1 MQNNNT
7 TIYSNQT
14 TTPTWEYHIIAERC
28 IHPDIGVYRS
38 YGIHAFEIIGKLI
51 RPIAQ
56 MHDIT
61 TIQEEVETLVQLC
74 NAYQLSPVH
83 LPDVVADFI
92 EKTS

>member
-83 LPDVVADFI
+83 LSDVVADFI

>member
-7 TIYSNQT
+7 TRYSNQT
-14 TTPTWEYHIIAERC
+14 ATPTWEYHIIAERC

-51 RPIAQ
+51 RSIAQ

-61 TIQEEVETLVQLC
+61 TIQAEAETLVQLC
-74 NAYQLSPVH
+74 NRHQLSPTH
-83 LPDVVADFI
+83 LNDVVNDFI
-92 EKTS
+92 AKIS

>member
-1 MQNNNT
+1 MQNNNA
-7 TIYSNQT
+7 TIHSDQT
-14 TTPTWEYHIIAERC
+14 SLPTWEYHIIAERC
-28 IHPDIGVYRS
+28 VHPDIGVYRS

-83 LPDVVADFI
+83 LSDVVADFI

>member
-7 TIYSNQT
+7 TIHSNQT
-14 TTPTWEYHIIAERC
+14 SLPTWEYHIIAERYN
-28 IHPDIGVYRS
+28 HPDIGVYRS

-61 TIQEEVETLVQLC
+61 TIQAEVETLVQLC

-83 LPDVVADFI
+83 LSDVVADFI

>member
-1 MQNNNT
+1 MQNNNA
-7 TIYSNQT
+7 TIHSDRT
-14 TTPTWEYHIIAERC
+14 SLPTWEYHIIAERC
-28 IHPDIGVYRS
+28 VHPDIGVYRS

-83 LPDVVADFI
+83 LSDFVADFI